1 MKKYTL
7 ETSVG
12 SLQIIVKEEFL
23 VYCNWDES
31 ECLPKERG
39 IEEKI
44 TPTEATDKE
53 KEIIE
58 ETLKQLSE
66 YFEGRRKEF
75 SLPLKFIGTD
85 FQKKVWQS
93 MLDVPYGSTVSYKQ
107 LAEKCGHPKAFR
119 AVANACGA
127 NPISIIT
134 PCHRVCS
141 SHGKI
146 GGYTGGIDKK
156 RWLLSIEGIKI

>member
-1 MKKYTL
+1 MKKYTF

-66 YFEGRRKEF
+66 YFE
-75 SLPLKFIGTD
+75 
-85 FQKKVWQS
+85 
-93 MLDVPYGSTVSYKQ
+93 
-107 LAEKCGHPKAFR
+107 
-119 AVANACGA
+119 
-127 NPISIIT
+127 
-134 PCHRVCS
+134 
-141 SHGKI
+141 
-146 GGYTGGIDKK
+146 
-156 RWLLSIEGIKI
+156 